1 MVSICDSLRDD
12 VREFGRQLVIR
23 YFEDSYGQDYL
34 LKFSEHP
41 SGDMQVFATNFLS
54 DYAADNLERLR
65 DLQPYFISVLCQVNK
80 GRVAKQRVFTF
91 LEQEAEKSEAAALT
105 VAEILTRQSL
115 TIAIGDKAK
124 AIEIMLK
131 IHNSY
136 PEVSLPISVKSV
148 SEVRGYKRSQ

>member
-1 MVSICDSLRDD
+1 M
-12 VREFGRQLVIR
+12 
-23 YFEDSYGQDYL
+23 
-34 LKFSEHP
+34 
-41 SGDMQVFATNFLS
+41 
-54 DYAADNLERLR
+54 
-65 DLQPYFISVLCQVNK
+65 
-80 GRVAKQRVFTF
+80 
-91 LEQEAEKSEAAALT
+91 
-105 VAEILTRQSL
+105 AEILTRQSL